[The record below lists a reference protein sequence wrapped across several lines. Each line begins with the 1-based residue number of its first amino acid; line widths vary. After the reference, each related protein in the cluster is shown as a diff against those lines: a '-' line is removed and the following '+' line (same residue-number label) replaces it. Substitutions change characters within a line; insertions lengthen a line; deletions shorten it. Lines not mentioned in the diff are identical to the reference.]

1 MVNAVLTRTEFV
13 TWLKNSI
20 GHQYDFDGWYG
31 FQCYDYANAGWSR
44 LFPGTSLSG
53 TYAYRIPYDNQALLN
68 GRATI
73 HKNTPSFLAQAGDM
87 VIFPSS
93 FGGGAGHVAW
103 VVGATLNYIVVI
115 EQNWQNGG
123 YTYGPYQGGTGW
135 ETATK
140 RTHPYDP
147 NMIFIRPNF
156 KANKATAAVS
166 RTVKSVAQKR
176 TTWNWK
182 GRFYPDT
189 LIKVRRGA
197 GLNQA
202 IVGQESWLRD
212 KNDWVDITQ
221 IKKVD
226 GYWWGRFKYPT
237 NPKAGYFY
245 CAVAKITDKK
255 QRIKNEK
262 SLFGRIKWK

>member
-1 MVNAVLTRTEFV
+1 M
-13 TWLKNSI
+13 
-20 GHQYDFDGWYG
+20 
-31 FQCYDYANAGWSR
+31 
-44 LFPGTSLSG
+44 
-53 TYAYRIPYDNQALLN
+53 
-68 GRATI
+68 
-73 HKNTPSFLAQAGDM
+73 
-87 VIFPSS
+87 
-93 FGGGAGHVAW
+93 
-103 VVGATLNYIVVI
+103 
-115 EQNWQNGG
+115 
-123 YTYGPYQGGTGW
+123 
-135 ETATK
+135 
-140 RTHPYDP
+140 
-147 NMIFIRPNF
+147 
-156 KANKATAAVS
+156 
-166 RTVKSVAQKR
+166 AQKR